1 MTMNAPVEP
10 KKFAFSQNILPAIQD
25 MAKEMV
31 EVRHQIHAHP
41 ELAFEDH
48 ATSDMVAARLK
59 EWGYEVHRGLAGTG
73 VVGTL
78 KRGTGKMR
86 LGIRADMDALPI
98 QETTGLPYASQLPGK
113 MHACGHDGH
122 TAILLAAARS
132 IAQDPQFDGTLNL
145 IFQPAEEGLGGGRV
159 MVEQGLFKLFPCDAI
174 FALHNMPGMPEG
186 QFGFRAGA
194 FMPSSDTVN
203 ITVRGKGGHGSAP
216 HLSADPVVAA
226 AHIVVAL
233 QTVVSRNV
241 DPREMAVISVG
252 AIHGGEAANVIP
264 QNVTMRLTVRA
275 FNPDIRV
282 MLKQRITDL
291 VQSQAQTLGVQAD
304 VDYDWRYPSLIN
316 DEASTAFAKQVA
328 LDWLGDKGV
337 IPNLAPLT
345 GSEDFSFML
354 QECPGCYLIVGNG
367 QGEHHHTGGCMVHNP
382 GYDFNDA
389 ILPIAAS
396 YWVKL
401 VNAYLKA
408 A

>member
-1 MTMNAPVEP
+1 MNAPVEP

-41 ELAFEDH
+41 ELAFEEH
-48 ATSDMVAARLK
+48 ATSDMVAACLK

-275 FNPDIRV
+275 FNPDIRA

-337 IPNLAPLT
+337 MPNLAPLT

-396 YWVKL
+396 YWVQL
-401 VNAYLKA
+401 VNAFLKA

>member
-1 MTMNAPVEP
+1 MNAPIEP
-10 KKFAFSQNILPAIQD
+10 KKFAFSQNILPALQD

-41 ELAFEDH
+41 ELAFEEH

-59 EWGYEVHRGLAGTG
+59 EWGYDVHRGLAGTG

-78 KRGTGKMR
+78 KRGSGKMR

-275 FNPDIRV
+275 FNPEIRV

-291 VQSQAQTLGVQAD
+291 VQSQAQTMGVQAD

-328 LDWLGDKGV
+328 LDWLGEKGV
-337 IPNLAPLT
+337 MPNLAPLT

-367 QGEHHHTGGCMVHNP
+367 EGEHHHTGGCMVHNP

-401 VNAYLKA
+401 VNAYLQSN
-408 A
+408 

>member
-1 MTMNAPVEP
+1 MSAPVEP

-41 ELAFEDH
+41 ELAFEEH

-203 ITVRGKGGHGSAP
+203 ITVLGKGGHGSAP

-275 FNPDIRV
+275 FNPEIRA

-291 VQSQAQTLGVQAD
+291 VQSQAQTMGVQAD

-337 IPNLAPLT
+337 MPNLAPLT

>member
-1 MTMNAPVEP
+1 MNAPVEP

-41 ELAFEDH
+41 ELAFEEH

-145 IFQPAEEGLGGGRV
+145 IFQPAEEGLGSGRV

-275 FNPDIRV
+275 FNPDIRA

-337 IPNLAPLT
+337 MPNLAPLT

-396 YWVKL
+396 YWVQL
-401 VNAYLKA
+401 VNAFLKA
-408 A
+408 T

>member
-1 MTMNAPVEP
+1 
-10 KKFAFSQNILPAIQD
+10 
-25 MAKEMV
+25 
-31 EVRHQIHAHP
+31 
-41 ELAFEDH
+41 
-48 ATSDMVAARLK
+48 
-59 EWGYEVHRGLAGTG
+59 LAGTG

-241 DPREMAVISVG
+241 DPREMAVLSVG

-275 FNPDIRV
+275 FNPEIRA

-291 VQSQAQTLGVQAD
+291 VQSQAQTMGVQAD

-337 IPNLAPLT
+337 MPNLAPLT

-401 VNAYLKA
+401 VNAYLKS
-408 A
+408 

>member
-1 MTMNAPVEP
+1 MNAPVES

-25 MAKEMV
+25 MANEMV

-41 ELAFEDH
+41 ELAFEEH

-275 FNPDIRV
+275 FNPDIRA

-396 YWVKL
+396 YWVQL
-401 VNAYLKA
+401 VNAFLKA

>member
-1 MTMNAPVEP
+1 MNAPVEP

-41 ELAFEDH
+41 ELAFEEH

-145 IFQPAEEGLGGGRV
+145 IFQPAEEGFGGGRV

-275 FNPDIRV
+275 FNPDIRA

-337 IPNLAPLT
+337 MPNLAPLT

-396 YWVKL
+396 YWVQL
-401 VNAYLKA
+401 VNAFLKA

>member
-1 MTMNAPVEP
+1 MNAPVEP

-41 ELAFEDH
+41 ELAFEEH

-275 FNPDIRV
+275 FNPDIRA

-291 VQSQAQTLGVQAD
+291 VQSQAQTMGVQAD

-328 LDWLGDKGV
+328 LDWLGEKGV
-337 IPNLAPLT
+337 MPNLAPLT

-367 QGEHHHTGGCMVHNP
+367 QGDHHHTGGCMVHNP

-401 VNAYLKA
+401 VNAYLKT
-408 A
+408 

>member
-1 MTMNAPVEP
+1 MSAPVEP

-41 ELAFEDH
+41 ELAFEEH

-275 FNPDIRV
+275 FNPEIRA

-291 VQSQAQTLGVQAD
+291 VQSQAQTMRVQAD

-337 IPNLAPLT
+337 MPNLAPLT

>member
-1 MTMNAPVEP
+1 MSAPVEP

-41 ELAFEDH
+41 ELAFEEH

-73 VVGTL
+73 VVGNL

-275 FNPDIRV
+275 FNPEIRA

-291 VQSQAQTLGVQAD
+291 VQSQAQTMGVQAD

-337 IPNLAPLT
+337 MPNLAPLT

>member
-1 MTMNAPVEP
+1 MNAPVES

-41 ELAFEDH
+41 ELAFEEH

-275 FNPDIRV
+275 FNPDIRA

-337 IPNLAPLT
+337 MPNLAPLT

-396 YWVKL
+396 YWVQL
-401 VNAYLKA
+401 VNAFLKA

>member
-1 MTMNAPVEP
+1 MNAPVEP

-41 ELAFEDH
+41 ELAFEEH

-275 FNPDIRV
+275 FNPDIRA

-337 IPNLAPLT
+337 MPNLAPLT

-396 YWVKL
+396 YWVQL
-401 VNAYLKA
+401 VNAFLKA

>member
-1 MTMNAPVEP
+1 MNAPVES

-41 ELAFEDH
+41 ELAFEEH

-203 ITVRGKGGHGSAP
+203 ITVRGKGGHGPAP

-275 FNPDIRV
+275 FNPDIRA

-337 IPNLAPLT
+337 MPNLAPLT

-396 YWVKL
+396 YWVQL
-401 VNAYLKA
+401 VNAFLKA

>member
-1 MTMNAPVEP
+1 MNAPVEP

-25 MAKEMV
+25 MPKEMV

-41 ELAFEDH
+41 ELAFEEH

-275 FNPDIRV
+275 FNPDIRA

-396 YWVKL
+396 YWVQL
-401 VNAYLKA
+401 VNAFLKA

>member
-1 MTMNAPVEP
+1 MSAPVEP

-41 ELAFEDH
+41 ELAFEEH
-48 ATSDMVAARLK
+48 ATSDMVAAGLK

-275 FNPDIRV
+275 FNPEIRA

-291 VQSQAQTLGVQAD
+291 VQSQAQTMGVQAD

-337 IPNLAPLT
+337 MPNLAPLT

>member
-1 MTMNAPVEP
+1 MNAPVEP

-41 ELAFEDH
+41 ELAFEEH

-132 IAQDPQFDGTLNL
+132 IAQDPQFDGTLHL

-275 FNPDIRV
+275 FNPDIRA

-396 YWVKL
+396 YWVQL
-401 VNAYLKA
+401 VNAFLKA